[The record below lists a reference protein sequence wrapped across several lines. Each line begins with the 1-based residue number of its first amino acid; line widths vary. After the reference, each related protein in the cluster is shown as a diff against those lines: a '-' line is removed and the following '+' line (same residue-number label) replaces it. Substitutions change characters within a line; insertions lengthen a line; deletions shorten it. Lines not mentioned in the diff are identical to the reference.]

1 MKKVYRMTG
10 IVAAAFFAV
19 SCLLPCLP
27 VSAEETGTQALT
39 ETGSSAAV
47 PQGMVLGAAAAGGM
61 TVDGKDLKIYVA
73 VQALPGA
80 AGLDHINIQFRNLDN
95 DRSVTKILRDK
106 DYSNGVYAGWIT
118 MSIYEPA
125 GNYVLDK
132 VILQD
137 NNGEY
142 LKYCRAEDRE
152 ENDKYQTLPFTAGF
166 TVTNG
171 VTAVDETAPVL
182 GAVAVSPVQAAK
194 ESQIMVTAAVADDF
208 SGVDTVAVRF
218 ENENGKAVS
227 INLEY
232 QGDMLYS
239 GAIKKSQTK
248 EAGTYRIKRVSVAD
262 NMGNSK
268 VYNGGDGPFASDV
281 FFVIQ

>member
-1 MKKVYRMTG
+1 MKKLYRMTG
-10 IVAAAFFAV
+10 IAAAAVLAV
-19 SCLLPCLP
+19 SASFPSVA
-27 VSAEETGTQALT
+27 VSAEETGTQALA
-39 ETGSSAAV
+39 EADGSGMV
-47 PQGMVLGAAAAGGM
+47 QQGMVLGAVAAGGM
-61 TVDGKDLKIYVA
+61 TADGKDLKIYVA
-73 VQALPGA
+73 VQAFPGA
-80 AGLDHINIQFRNLDN
+80 AGLDHINVQFRNLKN

-152 ENDKYQTLPFTAGF
+152 ENDKYRTLPFTAGF

-171 VTAVDETAPVL
+171 VAAVDETAPVL
-182 GAVAVSPVQAAK
+182 GAVTVSPVQAAK
-194 ESQIMVTAAVADDF
+194 ESQITVT
-208 SGVDTVAVRF
+208 VRF

-227 INLEY
+227 INLDY

-239 GAIKKSQTK
+239 GTIKKSQTK